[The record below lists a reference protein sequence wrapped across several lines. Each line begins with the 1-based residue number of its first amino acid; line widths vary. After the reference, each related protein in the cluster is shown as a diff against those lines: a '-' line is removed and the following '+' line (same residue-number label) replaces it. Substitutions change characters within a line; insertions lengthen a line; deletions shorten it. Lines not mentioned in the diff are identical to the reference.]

1 MPDVHD
7 KYEHL
12 NEPLLEFLTINLL
25 TVTNTSER
33 NEMKQLLVRFFL
45 RRYGLPKTLGLYVDQ
60 FKWCCLSKNL
70 VFNTLSAGSDKDPG
84 HQRQT

>member
-25 TVTNTSER
+25 TVTNPSQIKER
-33 NEMKQLLVRFFL
+33 NETTISQIFF
-45 RRYGLPKTLGLYVDQ
+45 KTLWSAKDLG
-60 FKWCCLSKNL
+60 
-70 VFNTLSAGSDKDPG
+70 TLS
-84 HQRQT
+84 